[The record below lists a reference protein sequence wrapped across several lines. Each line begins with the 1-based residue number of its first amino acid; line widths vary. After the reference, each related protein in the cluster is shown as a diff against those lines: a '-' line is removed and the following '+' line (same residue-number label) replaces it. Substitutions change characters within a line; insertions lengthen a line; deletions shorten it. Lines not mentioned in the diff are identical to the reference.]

1 MQWQKMPLSA
11 SLVFSAVYKRLLSE
25 CEHEWAKRWMVGK
38 IHSNNILVFRR
49 RCTVD
54 VSQNKKAH
62 RRRKCSVKT
71 HPPSVSSFAWVTLI
85 RQSFLPR
92 AYHPNVLP
100 GTRQTRSSNSS
111 SIKSPMPERAGW
123 LVLCPYCPSA
133 KKVEADERKKVWKM
147 NEKGK
152 W

>member
-1 MQWQKMPLSA
+1 MAKNAIVSFW
-11 SLVFSAVYKRLLSE
+11 VFSAVYKRLLSE

-100 GTRQTRSSNSS
+100 GTRQTRSS
-111 SIKSPMPERAGW
+111 IKSPMPERAGW
-123 LVLCPYCPSA
+123 LASCPYCPSA